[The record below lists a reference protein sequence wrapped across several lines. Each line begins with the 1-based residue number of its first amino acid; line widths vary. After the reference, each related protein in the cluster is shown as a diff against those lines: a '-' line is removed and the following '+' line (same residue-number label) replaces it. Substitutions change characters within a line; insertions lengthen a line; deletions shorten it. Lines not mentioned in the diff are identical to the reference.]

1 LALPLESPEKEK
13 CKRTPLMEAVLSFF
27 WQNFAKI
34 QPEKYNF
41 DLYKAFSMK
50 KMTQILQISK
60 KKKNSRLPDS
70 YDKFQ

>member
-1 LALPLESPEKEK
+1 
-13 CKRTPLMEAVLSFF
+13 MEAVLSFF

>member
-1 LALPLESPEKEK
+1 LALPLESPEKDK
-13 CKRTPLMEAVLSFF
+13 CKRTPLMEAVLFF
-27 WQNFAKI
+27 FFAKI

-60 KKKNSRLPDS
+60 KKIIPDCQILMIS
-70 YDKFQ
+70 SNR